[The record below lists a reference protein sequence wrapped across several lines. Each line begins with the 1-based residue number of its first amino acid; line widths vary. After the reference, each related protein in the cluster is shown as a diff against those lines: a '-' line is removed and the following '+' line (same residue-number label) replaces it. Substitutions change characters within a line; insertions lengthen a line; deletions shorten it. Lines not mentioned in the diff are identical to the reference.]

1 MHDHFFC
8 RYAINKLRGLYYDLH
23 WDSFRSSALAN
34 AQTAANAGDSA
45 WPCTSAWNVELPPE
59 PAQRS
64 KDEDPRGER
73 EGPRK
78 RRRIARDEVEESEAD
93 DSADEF
99 RGGDEAGSD
108 DEEID
113 ELAGDED
120 DDPTQLTEPR
130 TPYQVASAMV

>member
-1 MHDHFFC
+1 ME
-8 RYAINKLRGLYYDLH
+8 
-23 WDSFRSSALAN
+23 S
-34 AQTAANAGDSA
+34 
-45 WPCTSAWNVELPPE
+45 PPE

-78 RRRIARDEVEESEAD
+78 RRRIGRDEVEESEAD

-99 RGGDEAGSD
+99 YAGNEAGSD

-130 TPYQVASAMV
+130 TPSPP